1 MNRTN
6 LRRAAVLCAFACASY
21 VASGFRL
28 RASAEDIALRRTAVA
43 LAEAAS
49 RTANSYVVSGFS
61 RSMGQ
66 IQAPTVRPWQVTAS
80 RYKFAPARIEVPQ
93 DDVVKIE
100 LRTEDIAHSLT
111 IDAYR
116 IAKRVNPGQPI
127 TFEFRADQPGT
138 FPFYC
143 NLQIDDGCRQMRGE
157 LVVKPRK

>member
-6 LRRAAVLCAFACASY
+6 LRRGAVLCAFASVVLAGTPSLHL
-21 VASGFRL
+21 V
-28 RASAEDIALRRTAVA
+28 SAFGRT
-43 LAEAAS
+43 
-49 RTANSYVVSGFS
+49 TPSYVVSGVG
-61 RSMGQ
+61 RAVGQ
-66 IQAPTVRPWQVTAS
+66 NQAPTVRPWHVTAT
-80 RYKFAPARIEVPQ
+80 RYRFDPARIEVLQ
-93 DDVVKIE
+93 DDLVKIE

-157 LVVKPRK
+157 LVVKARK